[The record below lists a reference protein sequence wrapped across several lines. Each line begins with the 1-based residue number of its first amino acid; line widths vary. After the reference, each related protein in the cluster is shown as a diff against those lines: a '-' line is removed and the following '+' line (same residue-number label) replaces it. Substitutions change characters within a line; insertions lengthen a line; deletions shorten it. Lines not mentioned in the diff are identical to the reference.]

1 MSAKIDIS
9 VYLKDKNVQP
19 NKQNYGTCKNCGK
32 SVYWAREKV
41 ASHKRSGNCT
51 GIAQEEMLLFSG
63 MKTVSTVVQVPS
75 TSGLVS
81 PPVVSSERKV
91 GNPEGEKLR
100 DKIDSI
106 SLAQK
111 RQFDLVVADF
121 FHKCNVPLSIADS
134 EPFKNMLSTLRPAYA
149 NLSPSSKVIGGTMLS
164 EKYDAAQKE
173 VQAKVS
179 KCSSFCLVTDGWSNK
194 RNQHI
199 LNFIV
204 VVPFE
209 KPIFYKVSQ

>member
-1 MSAKIDIS
+1 MSAKFDIS
-9 VYLKDKNVQP
+9 VYLKDKSVQP
-19 NKQNYGTCKNCGK
+19 NKQNYGTCKNCAK

-51 GIAQEEMLLFSG
+51 GLTQEEKLLFSQ
-63 MKTVSTVVQVPS
+63 MKTVATVVQVPS
-75 TSGLVS
+75 TSCSGES
-81 PPVVSSERKV
+81 KVSSEIKAK
-91 GNPEGEKLR
+91 NPEGEKLR
-100 DKIDSI
+100 EKIDSI

-111 RQFDLVVADF
+111 RQFDLAIADF

-134 EPFKNMLSTLRPAYA
+134 EPFKNMVSTLRPAYA
-149 NLSPSSKVIGGTMLS
+149 KLSPSSKVIGGTMLS

-173 VQAKVS
+173 VKAKVS
-179 KCSSFCLVTDGWSNK
+179 KAPSFCLVTDGWSNK

-209 KPIFYKVSQ
+209 KPIFYKVSK